1 MKTYTKNVLVTAF
14 VLLQFMI
21 SLVSL
26 GASQSEANINSS
38 DHFTIKKIIVARP
51 YERQVTLELDHDIS
65 YLTLM
70 AWFKRDKPKITPRLE
85 LDWSVSYTKP
95 NQISLKGDFK
105 AGQRYSLIFKPSFEI
120 DGKRYK
126 ATKSSFVIEPL
137 STIGF
142 FNQNNVIERNSKQ
155 LLHLNLKNIDKF
167 TVNTISIPPIYL
179 PYALDKGIEWE
190 ETLKELDSHQE
201 EIQSESLPDE
211 FKELWG
217 QLTKDKQIF
226 NFQ

>member
-70 AWFKRDKPKITPRLE
+70 A
-85 LDWSVSYTKP
+85 
-95 NQISLKGDFK
+95 
-105 AGQRYSLIFKPSFEI
+105 
-120 DGKRYK
+120 
-126 ATKSSFVIEPL
+126 
-137 STIGF
+137 
-142 FNQNNVIERNSKQ
+142 
-155 LLHLNLKNIDKF
+155 
-167 TVNTISIPPIYL
+167 
-179 PYALDKGIEWE
+179 
-190 ETLKELDSHQE
+190 
-201 EIQSESLPDE
+201 
-211 FKELWG
+211 
-217 QLTKDKQIF
+217 
-226 NFQ
+226 